1 MHVSK
6 SSKKN
11 VILTEDLYFNTTG
24 KLFLASLGAWMVG
37 KYVNTKLKGNRDEI
51 SAVANALMSSRKFQE
66 ELNRP
71 GASVESVVEK
81 LRVKEMSAST
91 FERVF
96 GVKWPL

>member
-1 MHVSK
+1 MSK

>member
-1 MHVSK
+1 VSK
-6 SSKKN
+6 DSNKKS
-11 VILTEDLYFNTTG
+11 VLTEDLYFNTTG
-24 KLFLASLGAWMVG
+24 KIFLASLGAWMVG
-37 KYVNTKLKGNRDEI
+37 KYVNTKLKGNRNEV
-51 SAVANALMSSRKFQE
+51 SAVADALLSSRRFQD

-96 GVKWPL
+96 GVKWPM